1 MKKYWKTLS
10 LVGSIAT
17 LSASTAFGQTGYFG
31 YNGGACAPNCELPP
45 VCEPVAPACEPV
57 CAPVCDVPPAA
68 CEPTCDVAPCEP
80 SCGPALGCDPYCG
93 PGYGYCG
100 FGGCAPCYDL
110 AALVGGAL
118 DVATAPFH
126 WAAAMLTEG
135 IYPDCGCAPRPPKI
149 NCDPCDMC
157 GNFVGGCGEE
167 CETPVCANGYGYGY
181 NNYNNYN
188 GNYGGGYG
196 YDAGSY
202 PVGAYD
208 SEAYDA
214 SPTRQKAS
222 TGAPTSSRVAPET
235 LPREAVQRGGLSQAP
250 RYRRPSFAFGS
261 FDVQTLVGN
270 KRQAP
275 KFAPVEPLPPTR
287 DGRYEEEYVVQTFAP
302 NASQIRQVSGLTQ
315 TTQNA
320 QVRQAAVVPHS
331 TELKQ
336 NARRPQTTQIRQSAR
351 YPQSTR
357 TVVPNVPNVRS
368 AQPVVR
374 QIADA
379 TPVVEERATGR
390 PRTFGQVR
398 PNPTNAR

>member
-1 MKKYWKTLS
+1 MKKYWKSLS
-10 LVGSIAT
+10 IVGSIAA
-17 LSASTAFGQTGYFG
+17 LSASAAFGQNGYYG

-57 CAPVCDVPPAA
+57 S
-68 CEPTCDVAPCEP
+68 CEPTCDVMPCEP
-80 SCGPALGCDPYCG
+80 TCGPTFDCEPAC
-93 PGYGYCG
+93 GYGYGYGG
-100 FGGCAPCYDL
+100 FCCNPCYDV

-135 IYPDCGCAPRPPKI
+135 IYPDCGCAPRPPKT

-167 CETPVCANGYGYGY
+167 CETPVCANGYNGYA
-181 NNYNNYN
+181 NNY
-188 GNYGGGYG
+188 GAGYG
-196 YDAGSY
+196 YDANAY

-214 SPTRQKAS
+214 SPTRQKAPS
-222 TGAPTSSRVAPET
+222 LAPSSSRVAPET

-250 RYRRPSFAFGS
+250 QYRRPSFAFGS
-261 FDVQTLVGN
+261 LDVQTLVGN

-275 KFAPVEPLPPTR
+275 NFAPVEPLPATR
-287 DGRYEEEYVVQTFAP
+287 AARYEEEYAVQTFEP
-302 NASQIRQVSGLTQ
+302 SASQIRQVSGLTRS
-315 TTQNA
+315 TQNP
-320 QVRQAAVVPHS
+320 QISQNYVVPHS
-331 TELKQ
+331 TEIQ
-336 NARRPQTTQIRQSAR
+336 NARRSQATQVRQSAR
-351 YPQSTR
+351 YPQATQR
-357 TVVPNVPNVRS
+357 VVPNVRS
-368 AQPVVR
+368 AQPVAR
-374 QIADA
+374 QIVDA

-398 PNPTNAR
+398 PTNAR